1 MGNLLNNGFHLGEV
15 INFLAL
21 SKLVEKEFV
30 FKMHQGLSSG
40 NSLSEILD
48 SLSFSKNVVTQ
59 LALVEVH
66 GNLVG
71 TMQLV
76 ELHLKKQ
83 LKVKKKLIE
92 VATYPVVL
100 LVFLIGIMWGLK
112 NYLLPQIDKGNNFA
126 TLLINHLPL
135 VFFSVGALRYCQ

>member
-48 SLSFSKNVVTQ
+48 SLSCSKNVVTQ
-59 LALVEVH
+59 LALVDRKSTRLNSSH
-66 GNLVG
+66 IQKSR
-71 TMQLV
+71 MPSS
-76 ELHLKKQ
+76 
-83 LKVKKKLIE
+83 
-92 VATYPVVL
+92 A
-100 LVFLIGIMWGLK
+100 
-112 NYLLPQIDKGNNFA
+112 
-126 TLLINHLPL
+126 
-135 VFFSVGALRYCQ
+135 